1 MKAAVDA
8 TLVQCLCKVEENSAP
23 PTCTTDAPGKRIR
36 LDVHTEEKRRAQL
49 CLWHRSLS
57 LSLALLFHV
66 PFITVSRAGVVI
78 VQLACAIVT
87 RSCIGKELARVII
100 ASWSVARASVTSV
113 IRRVSKTCMCVCVSE
128 CVRKLRV

>member
-1 MKAAVDA
+1 MFVASFTV
-8 TLVQCLCKVEENSAP
+8 
-23 PTCTTDAPGKRIR
+23 
-36 LDVHTEEKRRAQL
+36 
-49 CLWHRSLS
+49 S

-100 ASWSVARASVTSV
+100 ASSSSVARASVTSV
-113 IRRVSKTCMCVCVSE
+113 IRRVSKKCMCM
-128 CVRKLRV
+128 